1 MNGHNQLFMLTTTVV
16 RAGWII
22 VATCW
27 MEIKAPVVL
36 LSPPDTRYTWF

>member
-22 VATCW
+22 VATW